1 MFLGISHNH
10 LNFNILL
17 TYLTDIALSSKH
29 INFFMDKSFKTFLKH
44 TAKDFH
50 NHSVNPPV
58 VRASTIIFKS
68 MNDIRRTQAKYK
80 RDPRGGYFD
89 YGRQGTSTTHILSK
103 ILTRLEDSYHVFLTP
118 TGFGAVFL
126 AIFSVVR
133 PGDEILTADPVY
145 NPTRMLTQDYLTEF
159 GVKTTFYNPH
169 DLNSIKKNITKKTK
183 LIFVENPGSN
193 TFEFQDLSKIISIA
207 KKNKILTAIDNT
219 WATPY
224 FFKPIKLGFDMAI
237 VSATKYYSGHSDVM
251 GGSLAVNK
259 KVFKHVEK
267 AQKITGL
274 RLGPDDAY
282 LITRGLRTLDV
293 RLDKHEENAKKVA
306 AFLSKNKKIKLLY
319 PYKKGSFNYKMW
331 KKYYSGA
338 SGLMGIKIKTKNKN
352 SVIKFVNSLKLFGY
366 GYSWGGFESLAL
378 HQGKSERGNRKYLNL
393 DNDER
398 LVRLHIGLEDPK
410 DLIEDLRKS
419 LKFVR

>member
-1 MFLGISHNH
+1 MSN
-10 LNFNILL
+10 
-17 TYLTDIALSSKH
+17 
-29 INFFMDKSFKTFLKH
+29 SFRTFLKH

-50 NHSVNPPV
+50 NQSVNPPV

-68 MNDIRRTQAKYK
+68 MQHIRKTQAKAK
-80 RDPRGGYFD
+80 KNPIGGHFD
-89 YGRQGTSTTHILSK
+89 YGRQGTSTTYILQK
-103 ILTRLEDSYHVFLTP
+103 ILTKLEESYHVFTTP

-126 AIFSVVR
+126 AIFSVTR
-133 PGDEILTADPVY
+133 PGDEIMVADPVY
-145 NPTRMLTQDYLTEF
+145 NPTRLLTESYLKEF
-159 GVKTTFYNPH
+159 NIKTIFYDPH
-169 DLNSIKKNITKKTK
+169 NLKTIEKNITKKTR

-193 TFEFQDLSKIISIA
+193 SFEFQDLGKIISIA

-224 FFKPIKLGFDMAI
+224 YFKPIKFGFDMSI

-259 KVFKHVEK
+259 KVFQKVKETE
-267 AQKITGL
+267 KITGL

-293 RLDKHEENAKKVA
+293 RLDRHSENAKKIA
-306 AFLSKNKKIKLLY
+306 KFLSKNKKFKLLY
-319 PYKKGSFNYKMW
+319 PYKKDSYNFRMW

-338 SGLMGIKIKTKNKN
+338 SGLMGLKIKSNKVS
-352 SVIKFVNSLKLFGY
+352 SVRKFINSLKLFGY

-378 HQGKSERGNRKYLNL
+378 HQEFRETGKRKYMNL
-393 DNDER
+393 AKNEH
-398 LVRLHIGLEDPK
+398 LVRFHIGLEDPN
-410 DLIEDLRKS
+410 DLIADIKQA
-419 LKFVR
+419 LKHLK

>member
-1 MFLGISHNH
+1 
-10 LNFNILL
+10 
-17 TYLTDIALSSKH
+17 
-29 INFFMDKSFKTFLKH
+29 MDKSFKTFLKH

-68 MNDIRRTQAKYK
+68 MNDIRKTQNKHK
-80 RDPRGGYFD
+80 RDPRGGHFD
-89 YGRQGTSTTHILSK
+89 YGRQGTSTTHILQK
-103 ILTRLEDSYHVFLTP
+103 ILTKLEESYHVFLTP
-118 TGFGAVFL
+118 TGFGSVFL
-126 AIFSVVR
+126 AIFSIVR
-133 PGDEILTADPVY
+133 PGDEILVSDPVY
-145 NPTRMLTQDYLTEF
+145 NPTRLLTQDYLKEF
-159 GVKTTFYNPH
+159 SIKTKFYNPH
-169 DLNSIKKNITKKTK
+169 DLNTIKKNITKKTK

-193 TFEFQDLSKIISIA
+193 SFEFQDLSKIISIA
-207 KKNKILTAIDNT
+207 KKNKIFTAIDNT

-259 KVFKHVEK
+259 NVFKKVEM
-267 AQKITGL
+267 AQRVSGL

-293 RLDKHEENAKKVA
+293 RLDKHFENAKKVA
-306 AFLSKNKKIKLLY
+306 SFLSKNKKVKLLY
-319 PYKKGSFNYKMW
+319 PIKKGSLNYKLW
-331 KKYYSGA
+331 KKYYTGA
-338 SGLMGIKIKTKNKN
+338 SGLMGLKIKCKNKK

-378 HQGKSERGNRKYLNL
+378 HQSKSERGNRKYLDLN
-393 DNDER
+393 NDER
-398 LVRLHIGLEDPK
+398 LVRLHIGLEDPD
-410 DLIEDLRKS
+410 DLIRDLKNS
-419 LKFVR
+419 LKHIR

>member
-1 MFLGISHNH
+1 MSLKVI
-10 LNFNILL
+10 
-17 TYLTDIALSSKH
+17 K
-29 INFFMDKSFKTFLKH
+29 FFMSKSFKTFLKH

-68 MNDIRRTQAKYK
+68 MNDIRRTQAKNK
-80 RDPRGGYFD
+80 RDPIGGHFD

-103 ILTRLEDSYHVFLTP
+103 ILTRLEESYHVFLTP

-126 AIFSVVR
+126 AIFSLVR

-224 FFKPIKLGFDMAI
+224 FLKPIKLGFDMSI

-259 KVFKHVEK
+259 KVFKQVEK
-267 AQKITGL
+267 AQKISGL

-293 RLDKHEENAKKVA
+293 RLDKHQENARKVA
-306 AFLSKNKKIKLLY
+306 AFLSKNKKVKLLY

-338 SGLMGIKIKTKNKN
+338 SGLMGLKIKAKNKK

-378 HQGKSERGNRKYLNL
+378 HQGKSERGNRKFLNL
-393 DNDER
+393 DKNER

-419 LKFVR
+419 LKFIK

>member
-1 MFLGISHNH
+1 MAN
-10 LNFNILL
+10 
-17 TYLTDIALSSKH
+17 
-29 INFFMDKSFKTFLKH
+29 SFKTFLKH

-50 NHSVNPPV
+50 NQSVNPPI

-68 MNDIRRTQAKYK
+68 MNDIRKTQAKYK
-80 RDPRGGYFD
+80 KDPRGGYFD
-89 YGRQGTSTTHILSK
+89 YGRQGTSTTHILQK
-103 ILTRLEDSYHVFLTP
+103 ILSKLEESYHTFLTP
-118 TGFGAVFL
+118 TGFGSVFL
-126 AIFSVVR
+126 AIFSILR
-133 PGDEILTADPVY
+133 PGDEIITIDPVY
-145 NPTRMLTQDYLTEF
+145 NPTRVLTQDYLSEF
-159 GVKTTFYNPH
+159 GIKTTFYNPH
-169 DLNSIKKNITKKTK
+169 DLKTISKNITKKTK

-193 TFEFQDLSKIISIA
+193 TFEFQDLSKVIQIA
-207 KKNKILTAIDNT
+207 KKYKILTAIDNT

-293 RLDKHEENAKKVA
+293 RLDKHFENAKKIA
-306 AFLSKNKKIKLLY
+306 AFLSKDKRIKLLY
-319 PYKKGSFNYKMW
+319 PYKKGSQNYKMW

-338 SGLMGIKIKTKNKN
+338 SGLMGLMIKAKNKK
-352 SVIKFVNSLKLFGY
+352 SVIKFVNSLKLFGH
-366 GYSWGGFESLAL
+366 GYSWGGFESLAI
-378 HQGKSERGNRKYLNL
+378 HQGKSERGKRKYLSL
-393 DNDER
+393 KKDER
-398 LVRLHIGLEDPK
+398 LVRLHIGLEDPN
-410 DLIEDLRKS
+410 DLIADLKQALRHVK
-419 LKFVR
+419 